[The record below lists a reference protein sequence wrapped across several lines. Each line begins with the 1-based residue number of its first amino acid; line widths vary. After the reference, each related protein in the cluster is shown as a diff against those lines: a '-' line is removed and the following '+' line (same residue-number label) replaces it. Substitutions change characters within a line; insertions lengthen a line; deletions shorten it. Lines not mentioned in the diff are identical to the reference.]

1 VKTFTVHPGTMR
13 TAALSPLPSDN
24 RKLTQAP
31 ATANPASVTTVNT
44 VKSEA
49 PVQAL
54 PPAQA
59 LPPPPGAKPGVLG
72 VLPGKFASAGDSVPV
87 PATMVETAAKEP
99 VAKEPAAR
107 EVKPRGGGWM
117 IQVGAFP
124 EEKEAQQ
131 RLSVAQSKAKEQL
144 GHADPFTERTAKG
157 DKALFRARFAGLDK
171 DQAENACKNLKR
183 SEIPCML
190 LKN

>member
-1 VKTFTVHPGTMR
+1 
-13 TAALSPLPSDN
+13 LSPLPSDN

-31 ATANPASVTTVNT
+31 ATANPASVTNINT
-44 VKSEA
+44 VKSET
-49 PVQAL
+49 
-54 PPAQA
+54 PASA

-87 PATMVETAAKEP
+87 PTTMVETIAKEP
-99 VAKEPAAR
+99 VTKEPAAK
-107 EVKPRGGGWM
+107 EVSKPRGGGWM